1 MLLTCPSCE
10 TRYQVDE
17 AAIDRAAGR
26 QVRCA
31 NCGYLWHFAPSLEEH
46 VPAPTAAGPVARPTG
61 AGAGAARA
69 AAAPGAA
76 GPAMAGAVLQ
86 PDGAAALSTTL
97 ELGSAAAPAVEAMHP
112 ALRGLLQ
119 VGAALI
125 VAAVILVPILGR
137 NTVVGTW
144 PESAKLYQAVG
155 LQTVTPGAGLDVQVT
170 PLRSD
175 GAFIVTGEI
184 TNTTREA
191 VNIPPVR
198 VALLDMTKREVEF
211 QVIDPPV
218 GSLAPGGVVRFKT
231 VFEHP
236 SVAATD
242 VVATF
247 GTE

>member
-46 VPAPTAAGPVARPTG
+46 VPEPTAARPAARSTG
-61 AGAGAARA
+61 VVAGAASA
-69 AAAPGAA
+69 AAAPG
-76 GPAMAGAVLQ
+76 PAMAGPVLQ

-144 PESAKLYQAVG
+144 PESAKVYQAVG
-155 LQTVTPGAGLDVQVT
+155 LQTVTPGTGLDVKVT
-170 PLRSD
+170 QLRSD
-175 GAFIVTGEI
+175 GAFVVTGEI

-191 VNIPPVR
+191 VNLPPIR
-198 VALLDMTKREVEF
+198 VALFDMTKTEVEF
-211 QVIDPPV
+211 QMVDPPV
-218 GSLAPGGVVRFKT
+218 ESLPPGAVIRFKT

-247 GTE
+247 GAE

>member
-46 VPAPTAAGPVARPTG
+46 VPAPTAAGP
-61 AGAGAARA
+61 
-69 AAAPGAA
+69 
-76 GPAMAGAVLQ
+76 
-86 PDGAAALSTTL
+86 AALSTTL

-144 PESAKLYQAVG
+144 PESAKVYQAVG
-155 LQTVTPGAGLDVQVT
+155 LQTVAPGTGLDVKVT

-175 GAFIVTGEI
+175 GAFVVTGEI

-191 VNIPPVR
+191 VTIPPVR
-198 VALLDMTKREVEF
+198 VGLLDMTKREVEF
-211 QVIDPPV
+211 QMVDPPAE
-218 GSLAPGGVVRFKT
+218 SLPPGAVIRFKT

-247 GTE
+247 GAE